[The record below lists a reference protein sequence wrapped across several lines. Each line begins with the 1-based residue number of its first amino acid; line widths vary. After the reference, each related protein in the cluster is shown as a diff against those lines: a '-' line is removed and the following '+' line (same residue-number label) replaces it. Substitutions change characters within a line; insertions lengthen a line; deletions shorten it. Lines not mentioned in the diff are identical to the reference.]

1 MIPKIHPSFK
11 LNGRQLDHKGVM
23 IVAYSY
29 VKEGE
34 EWEKEVGDFLLNW
47 LDNFDVM
54 TVFTSGSTGSP
65 RQYKLNKQHM
75 INSALM
81 TGAHF
86 ELEHG
91 TEALCCLPLSY
102 IAGKM
107 MMVRALTLGWE
118 IDLVKPS
125 SKPLKKVEKRYDFTA
140 MTPLQVTKSL
150 KNIHKTRTVLIGGAA
165 IRTKLIEDLQH
176 KHTRAYH
183 SYGMTETA
191 SHVAI
196 KQLYPSLENHYTAI
210 GDVSFTKDNRDCLVI
225 TAPSLGTEGLVTNDI
240 VELIDDH
247 KFLIKGRIDEVIN
260 SGGVKIHPDMVEQKL
275 AAFIDHRFF
284 ITGMNDEDLGEKV
297 ILIIEG
303 EETKMKEAF
312 NTLEKFEV
320 PREIYFIDSF
330 QETHTK
336 KVDKRSTLER
346 LFRK

>member
-1 MIPKIHPSFK
+1 MIPKIHLSFK
-11 LNGRQLDHKGVM
+11 LNGRKLDHNGVM
-23 IVAYSY
+23 TVAYSY

-47 LDNFDVM
+47 LDDFDVM

-81 TGAHF
+81 TGEHF
-86 ELEHG
+86 ELEAG

-107 MMVRALTLGWE
+107 MMVRALMLGWE

-125 SKPLKKVEKRYDFTA
+125 SKPLKKAEKRYDFTA

-150 KNIHKTRTVLIGGAA
+150 KHIHKTRTVLIGGAA
-165 IRTKLIEDLQH
+165 IREKLITDLQH

-196 KQLYPSLENHYTAI
+196 KQLYPKLEDQYTAV
-210 GDVSFTKDNRDCLVI
+210 GDVTFSKDDRDCLVI
-225 TAPSLGTEGLVTNDI
+225 NAASLGTDNLVTNDI
-240 VELIDDH
+240 VELIDERQF
-247 KFLIKGRIDEVIN
+247 KILGRIDEVIN
-260 SGGVKIHPDMVEQKL
+260 SGGVKIHPDQVEQKL
-275 AAFIDHRFF
+275 AAHIEQRFF

-297 ILIIEG
+297 VLIVEG
-303 EETKMKEAF
+303 KESKYKNSF
-312 NTLEKFEV
+312 NHLDKYEV
-320 PREIYFIDSF
+320 PREIYFVDAF
-330 QETHTK
+330 EETHTK

>member
-11 LNGRQLDHKGVM
+11 LNGRKLDHNGVM
-23 IVAYSY
+23 TVAYSY

-47 LDNFDVM
+47 LDDFDVM

-81 TGAHF
+81 TGDHF
-86 ELEHG
+86 ELEAG

-107 MMVRALTLGWE
+107 MMVRALMLGWE
-118 IDLVKPS
+118 LDLVKPS
-125 SKPLKKVEKRYDFTA
+125 SKPLKKAEKRYDFTA
-140 MTPLQVTKSL
+140 MTPLQVTKSV

-165 IRTKLIEDLQH
+165 IRAKLIEDLQH

-196 KQLYPSLENHYTAI
+196 KQLYPNLEDQYTAV
-210 GDVSFTKDNRDCLVI
+210 GDITFSKDDRDCLVI
-225 TAPSLGTEGLVTNDI
+225 NATSLGTDNLVTNDI
-240 VELIDDH
+240 VELIDERQF
-247 KFLIKGRIDEVIN
+247 KILGRIDEVIN
-260 SGGVKIHPDMVEQKL
+260 SGGVKIHPDQVEQKL
-275 AAFIDHRFF
+275 APHIEQRFF
-284 ITGMNDEDLGEKV
+284 IIGMNDEDLGEKV
-297 ILIIEG
+297 VLIVEG
-303 EETKMKEAF
+303 KESKYKNSF
-312 NTLEKFEV
+312 NHLDTYEV
-320 PREIYFIDSF
+320 PREVYFVDAF
-330 QETHTK
+330 EETHTK

>member
-11 LNGRQLDHKGVM
+11 LNGRKLDHNGVM
-23 IVAYSY
+23 TVAYSY

-47 LDNFDVM
+47 LDDFEVL

-75 INSALM
+75 INSAVM

-86 ELEHG
+86 ELGPG
-91 TEALCCLPLSY
+91 TLALCCLPLSY

-107 MMVRALTLGWE
+107 MMVRALALGWE
-118 IDLVKPS
+118 IDLVQPS
-125 SKPLKKVEKRYDFTA
+125 SKPLKKVEIRYDFTA

-150 KNIHKTRTVLIGGAA
+150 KYIHKTRTVLIGGAA
-165 IRTKLIEDLQH
+165 IRAQLIEDLQY

-196 KQLYPSLENHYTAI
+196 KQLYPTLENQYTAV
-210 GDVSFTKDNRDCLVI
+210 GDVIFSKDDRDCLVI
-225 TAPSLGTEGLVTNDI
+225 NAPSLGAEHLVTNDI
-240 VELIDDH
+240 VELIDEH
-247 KFLIKGRIDEVIN
+247 QFKILGRIDEVIN
-260 SGGVKIHPDMVEQKL
+260 SGGIKIHPDQVEQKL
-275 AAFIDHRFF
+275 AHQIKNRFF

-297 ILIIEG
+297 VLIVEG
-303 EETKMKEAF
+303 NKSDYKKAF
-312 NTLEKFEV
+312 SLLEKYEV
-320 PREIYFIDSF
+320 PREIYFVEKF
-330 QETHTK
+330 EETHTK
-336 KVDKRSTLER
+336 KVDKRSTLEK